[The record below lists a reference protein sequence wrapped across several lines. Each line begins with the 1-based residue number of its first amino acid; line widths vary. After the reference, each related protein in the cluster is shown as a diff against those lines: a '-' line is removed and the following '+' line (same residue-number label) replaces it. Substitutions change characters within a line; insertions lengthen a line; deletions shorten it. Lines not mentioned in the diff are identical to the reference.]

1 MLKENSKTLLIGN
14 FDGVHIGHQSLI
26 NFAQQIAND
35 SGTQLSVVTFNP
47 HPREVILNKKIDL
60 ILPYSEKIGLL
71 SELSIKSVDEIKFS
85 KEISKMSPEDFIE
98 QFLEKNNPINIVVG
112 KDFRFGTK
120 ASGDVDTLK
129 RYKNSKFNVYPI
141 DIEKIG
147 DKKVSSTVIKDYLK
161 DGLIPQVNKF
171 LGRNYY
177 IKGKVV
183 EGEKRGR
190 EIGFPTTN
198 LSTDWNF
205 FPKSGVY
212 VTHIILNCKKYNG
225 ITNIGYRP
233 TFGKKDL
240 LIESHLFDFNEF
252 IYGANIRIEF
262 IERIRSEKKFDTVE
276 ELIENIKKD
285 VLFAKKRFGEESNL

>member
-35 SGTQLSVVTFNP
+35 SGTQLTVVTFNP

-60 ILPYSEKIGLL
+60 ILPYSEKISLL

-141 DIEKIG
+141 DIEEIG
-147 DKKVSSTVIKDYLK
+147 DKIAQSIILFFESQT
-161 DGLIPQVNKF
+161 N
-171 LGRNYY
+171 
-177 IKGKVV
+177 
-183 EGEKRGR
+183 R
-190 EIGFPTTN
+190 EIIGRLKEYG
-198 LSTDWNF
+198 LSFEMIVAEDA
-205 FPKSGVY
+205 S
-212 VTHIILNCKKYNG
+212 
-225 ITNIGYRP
+225 
-233 TFGKKDL
+233 DL
-240 LIESHLFDFNEF
+240 LIDKTFVISGVF
-252 IYGANIRIEF
+252 
-262 IERIRSEKKFDTVE
+262 EKVSRKE
-276 ELIENIKKD
+276 LKELIEKNGGKNTGSIS
-285 VLFAKKRFGEESNL
+285 AKTNYLVAGEKMGPAKLAKATDLGVKIISEDEFLAMIS